1 MKHQIPPLSPVVTGD
16 PSNEPKLAD
25 EMAFN
30 VTKREMRSRELEGV
44 EGIGVAS
51 EGSGV
56 WASKGIDCRQDTLWS
71 VEPGIGSGSEHK
83 PVDVK
88 DSLKGVAEDTAK
100 PEKAEELKPSERIK
114 PPTAG
119 KDVDPGIPTP
129 AEEGK
134 YLWATIFAD
143 GKTDI
148 SFENEHPWSLPN
160 EAKGWIED
168 FIDTPINWWPISP
181 RRRSL
186 PEGFTRVNWRCVS
199 GQFSDI
205 QYCFLIIKRGSV
217 VAGSCQALSQIST
230 RMNTVN
236 GSPLVAV
243 HLLRPTPKHKQAFK
257 TIQLVQAMKRV
268 MKF

>member
-16 PSNEPKLAD
+16 PSNGPKLAE
-25 EMAFN
+25 EMTFN
-30 VTKREMRSRELEGV
+30 VTKREIGSRELEGV

-51 EGSGV
+51 EGSEV
-56 WASKGIDCRQDTLWS
+56 WAFKRIGCRQDTLWS
-71 VEPGIGSGSEHK
+71 VEPESRSGSEHK

-88 DSLKGVAEDTAK
+88 DSPKGVAEDTAK
-100 PEKAEELKPSERIK
+100 PEKAEELKPPERIK
-114 PPTAG
+114 PPMAG
-119 KDVDPGIPTP
+119 KDVDPDIPTP

-148 SFENEHPWSLPN
+148 SFGNEHSWSLPN

-168 FIDTPINWWPISP
+168 FIDAPINWWPISP

-217 VAGSCQALSQIST
+217 VAGSCQALSQIRA

-243 HLLRPTPKHKQAFK
+243 HLLRPTPKHQQALK
-257 TIQLVQAMKRV
+257 TIQLLQAMKRV